1 MSGRNGAAKVGSVII
16 ALAIGIGIVGLA
28 GSLMLPSTKRA
39 RVDWDEV
46 RRLAAEDEAAAAAA
60 TAPTTAAVA
69 ATAPTTARPRNKSV
83 AKTIAGGPDD
93 DRLAHPRR
101 RRELPRAV
109 RDVPPARAR
118 VPRQAR
124 PAVLP

>member
-46 RRLAAEDEAAAAAA
+46 QRLATEDEAA
-60 TAPTTAAVA
+60 TAVTSPTTAAIA
-69 ATAPTTARPRNKSV
+69 STAPT
-83 AKTIAGGPDD
+83 IA
-93 DRLAHPRR
+93 
-101 RRELPRAV
+101 
-109 RDVPPARAR
+109 PAA
-118 VPRQAR
+118 Q
-124 PAVLP
+124 